1 LFSQGRK
8 PVDVAEAPL
17 IDEQTAREYFRTFQ
31 HKGLDGLMFRSFL
44 GREPY
49 LNSATQAELAHILTS
64 SRQRRRRKLSFTSA
78 KNTASKRRRRSCGH
92 LICARLTS
100 RYNWTWRR
108 LFFFF
113 SFLSL
118 ATLDFAYALRL
129 YLNSEW
135 DLRVKKTKN

>member
-1 LFSQGRK
+1 
-8 PVDVAEAPL
+8 
-17 IDEQTAREYFRTFQ
+17 
-31 HKGLDGLMFRSFL
+31 MFRSFL

-49 LNSATQAELAHILTS
+49 LNSATQAELAQYLNVVAPA
-64 SRQRRRRKLSFTSA
+64 SA
-78 KNTASKRRRRSCGH
+78 KEVVVHVREKYGVKRLRRSRCH